1 MKTTVLSSVK
11 PCPPKHGHLSQF
23 DQRYTE
29 RFWGEGDLAPVIS
42 GWSGP
47 SHPTA
52 ESQGGPAW
60 GSLRS
65 QLLGSFSRKPSVFRV
80 RSARPHGSFWLAAFV
95 PQSVCRVTSHGAQL
109 LPKPLPGPTWELT
122 TFSPAL
128 TEGTCWISHCAGTVF
143 PPRAL
148 INLWHDWPLPLRPLQ
163 SSMCAL

>member
-29 RFWGEGDLAPVIS
+29 RFWGGGDLAHVIT

-65 QLLGSFSRKPSVFRV
+65 QVLGSSSRKPSIFPV
-80 RSARPHGSFWLAAFV
+80 RSAHPHGLFWLAAFV

-109 LPKPLPGPTWELT
+109 LPFVLLPKPLPGPTWQLT

-128 TEGTCWISHCAGTVF
+128 TRRHLLDLSPHRDSDSPKGTHK
-143 PPRAL
+143 
-148 INLWHDWPLPLRPLQ
+148 PL
-163 SSMCAL
+163 A